1 LLQIIL
7 VRFTAL
13 DYKIHREPI
22 PSQIL
27 KGERMK
33 KSLTVVLA
41 LAVVFVL
48 VLTACAP
55 AATATQAPA
64 TQAPTEVVTEAPTE
78 APTEVMTEAPTE
90 APTVAPPTN
99 TPPPPPACDKMAD
112 APAAPAAGELGS
124 ADNPIVITFVPSGD
138 TGKITV
144 AGTAIADCL
153 SQMTGLNFKMEV
165 GTTFAASIEAMG
177 AEKAQVS
184 FLNTFS
190 VLLAE
195 QKYGIIPAL
204 VAIRK
209 YATNDLDPDKDLGGQ
224 LEPFY
229 KGQFIA
235 NADSGISSFA
245 DLKGKSFCFVDPN
258 STSGYIVPRII
269 LKANGIDPDADFSA
283 TQNAGS
289 HPNVATAVYKGDCD
303 AGVTFINVLTDAS
316 ADLQSTY
323 PDITDKVKVFSVTDR
338 IPNDG
343 MQFIKSLDP
352 NIQKVIVE
360 GMLAMA
366 NDPGGKAVLKSL
378 YNYDAFQEVQPDFYN
393 DFAAVL
399 TKAGVDPSEL
409 VK

>member
-1 LLQIIL
+1 MFQEE
-7 VRFTAL
+7 
-13 DYKIHREPI
+13 KI
-22 PSQIL
+22 
-27 KGERMK
+27 MK
-33 KSLTVVLA
+33 KSLHLF
-41 LAVVFVL
+41 LAVMAVL
-48 VLTACAP
+48 VLLVSACAP
-55 AATATQAPA
+55 ATP
-64 TQAPTEVVTEAPTE
+64 APTEPPAPTETEAPTAAPTEAPTE
-78 APTEVMTEAPTE
+78 APATE

-99 TPPPPPACDKMAD
+99 TPPPPPVCNKLSD
-112 APAAPAAGELGS
+112 APAAPAAGALGA

-138 TGKITV
+138 SGKITK

-153 SQMTGLNFKMEV
+153 TQMTGLTFKMEV

-177 AEKAQVS
+177 AEKAQVG

-195 QKYGIIPAL
+195 QKYQIVPAL

-224 LEPFY
+224 PQPFY

-235 NADSGISSFA
+235 NVNSGIKSFA

-258 STSGYIVPRII
+258 STSGYVVPRII
-269 LKANGIDPDADFSA
+269 LAANGINPDTDFSA

-289 HPNVATAVYKGDCD
+289 HNNVAIAVYKGDCD
-303 AGVTFINVLTDAS
+303 AGVTYVNVLTDTS
-316 ADLQSTY
+316 ANLAATY
-323 PDITDKVKVFSVTDR
+323 PDIATKVTVFADTDR

-343 MQFIKSLDP
+343 MQFIRSLDP
-352 NIQKVIVE
+352 NLQKVIVE

-378 YNYDAFQEVQPDFYN
+378 YNYDSLVQVPP
-393 DFAAVL
+393 
-399 TKAGVDPSEL
+399 TE
-409 VK
+409 

>member
-1 LLQIIL
+1 MRKLYLLVTIMVAGIL
-7 VRFTAL
+7 L
-13 DYKIHREPI
+13 
-22 PSQIL
+22 
-27 KGERMK
+27 
-33 KSLTVVLA
+33 LA
-41 LAVVFVL
+41 
-48 VLTACAP
+48 ACG
-55 AATATQAPA
+55 APA
-64 TQAPTEVVTEAPTE
+64 TTAPAS
-78 APTEVMTEAPTE
+78 
-90 APTVAPPTN
+90 VAPATAVPTPVP
-99 TPPPPPACDKMAD
+99 TPVPPICARLAD
-112 APAAPAAGELGS
+112 APAAPAAGGLGS
-124 ADNPIVITFVPSGD
+124 SDKPIVITFVPSGD
-138 TGKITV
+138 TGKITK

-153 SQMTGLNFKMEV
+153 TQMTGLTFKMEV

-209 YATNDLDPDKDLGGQ
+209 YSTNDLDPDKALKGE

-235 NADSGISSFA
+235 SVASGIKSYA
-245 DLKGKSFCFVDPN
+245 DLKGKTFCFVDPN

-269 LKANGIDPDADFSA
+269 LKANGIDPDTDLKA
-283 TQNAGS
+283 TVNAGS
-289 HPNVATAVYKGDCD
+289 HNNVAIGVYKGDCD
-303 AGVTFINVLTDAS
+303 AGVTYINVITDES
-316 ADLQSTY
+316 ANLAATY
-323 PDITDKVKVFSVTDR
+323 PDIADKVSVFAVTDR

-343 MQFIKSLDP
+343 MQFIKTLDP
-352 NIQKVIVE
+352 KYQAVIVE

-366 NDPGGKAVLKSL
+366 ADPGGKAVLKSL
-378 YNYDAFQEVQPDFYN
+378 YNYDAFQKVEPTFYD

-399 TKAGVDPSEL
+399 KAAGVDPATL

>member
-1 LLQIIL
+1 
-7 VRFTAL
+7 
-13 DYKIHREPI
+13 
-22 PSQIL
+22 
-27 KGERMK
+27 MK
-33 KSLTVVLA
+33 KSLNVVLA
-41 LAVVFVL
+41 LVALFVL
-48 VLTACAP
+48 VLSACAP
-55 AATATQAPA
+55 AATQAPATQAPA
-64 TQAPTEVVTEAPTE
+64 TQAPTEVMTE
-78 APTEVMTEAPTE
+78 APTEVMTEAPTEAPATE

-99 TPPPPPACDKMAD
+99 TPPPPPVCDKLAD

-195 QKYGIIPAL
+195 QKYGIVPAL

-235 NADSGISSFA
+235 NVNSGISSFA

-269 LKANGIDPDADFSA
+269 LKANGIDPDTDFSA

-316 ADLQSTY
+316 ADLQATY
-323 PDITDKVKVFSVTDR
+323 PDITDKVKVFAVTDR

-352 NIQKVIVE
+352 NLQKVIVE
-360 GMLAMA
+360 GMMAMA

-378 YNYDAFQEVQPDFYN
+378 YNYDAFEQVKPDFYN

-399 TKAGVDPSEL
+399 KKAGVDPAEL

>member
-1 LLQIIL
+1 MRKLYL
-7 VRFTAL
+7 
-13 DYKIHREPI
+13 
-22 PSQIL
+22 
-27 KGERMK
+27 
-33 KSLTVVLA
+33 
-41 LAVVFVL
+41 FVSIMIAGIML
-48 VLTACAP
+48 LTACG
-55 AATATQAPA
+55 APA
-64 TQAPTEVVTEAPTE
+64 TTAPATTAPVVPTE
-78 APTEVMTEAPTE
+78 AVPVLLPTLPPPTEI
-90 APTVAPPTN
+90 PPTATV
-99 TPPPPPACDKMAD
+99 TPLPTPVPPICTKLAD
-112 APAAPAAGELGS
+112 APEAAAAGALGS
-124 ADNPIVITFVPSGD
+124 PDKPIVITFVPSGD
-138 TGKITV
+138 TGKITK

-153 SQMTGLNFKMEV
+153 TEMTGLTFKMEV

-235 NADSGISSFA
+235 SVASGIKDFP
-245 DLKGKSFCFVDPN
+245 DLKGKTFCFVDPN

-269 LKANGIDPDADFSA
+269 LKAKGIDPDTDFKA
-283 TQNAGS
+283 TVNAGS
-289 HPNVATAVYKGDCD
+289 HNNVAIGVYKGDCD
-303 AGVTFINVLTDAS
+303 AGVTYINVLTDTS
-316 ADLQSTY
+316 ANLAATY
-323 PDITDKVKVFSVTDR
+323 PDIATKVTVFAVTDR

-352 NIQKVIVE
+352 KYQAVIVE
-360 GMLAMA
+360 GMMAMA
-366 NDPGGKAVLKSL
+366 ADPGGKAVLKSL
-378 YNYDAFQEVQPDFYN
+378 YNYDAFQKVEPTFYN
-393 DFAAVL
+393 AFAAVL
-399 TKAGVDPSEL
+399 KAAGVDPATL

>member
-1 LLQIIL
+1 
-7 VRFTAL
+7 
-13 DYKIHREPI
+13 
-22 PSQIL
+22 
-27 KGERMK
+27 MK
-33 KSLTVVLA
+33 RTLFVLFAVLA
-41 LAVVFVL
+41 LASIVL
-48 VLTACAP
+48 SACGTAATPAP
-55 AATATQAPA
+55 AAVAK
-64 TQAPTEVVTEAPTE
+64 TEAPTP
-78 APTEVMTEAPTE
+78 APTA
-90 APTVAPPTN
+90 
-99 TPPPPPACDKMAD
+99 PPPACEKLAD
-112 APAAPAAGELGS
+112 APAAPAAGQLGA

-138 TGKITV
+138 TGKITK

-153 SQMTGLNFKMEV
+153 SKMTGLAFKMEV
-165 GTTFAASIEAMG
+165 GTTFASSIEAMG

-195 QKYGIIPAL
+195 QKYQIVPAL

-209 YATNDLDPDKDLGGQ
+209 YATNDVDPDKALKDQ

-235 NADSGISSFA
+235 STASGIKSFA
-245 DLKGKSFCFVDPN
+245 DLKGKTFCFVDPN

-269 LKANGIDPDADFSA
+269 LKANGIDPDKDFKA
-283 TQNAGS
+283 TTNAGS
-289 HPNVATAVYKGDCD
+289 HPNVAIAVYKGDCD
-303 AGVTFINVLTDAS
+303 AGVTFINVLTDTAS
-316 ADLQSTY
+316 NLAATY
-323 PDITDKVKVFSVTDR
+323 PDIATKVTVFSDTDK

-352 NIQKVIVE
+352 KLQAIIVE

-366 NDPGGKAVLKSL
+366 KDPGGKAVLKSL
-378 YNYDAFQEVQPDFYN
+378 YNYDSFQKVDATFYD

-399 TKAGVDPSEL
+399 KKAGVDPATL

>member
-1 LLQIIL
+1 
-7 VRFTAL
+7 
-13 DYKIHREPI
+13 
-22 PSQIL
+22 
-27 KGERMK
+27 MK
-33 KSLTVVLA
+33 KSLYMLFAVVAIVVLA
-41 LAVVFVL
+41 VS
-48 VLTACAP
+48 ACAP
-55 AATATQAPA
+55 ATPAPTQPPAATQAPA
-64 TQAPTEVVTEAPTE
+64 TEAPTAMP
-78 APTEVMTEAPTE
+78 APTDTAVPAPTDT
-90 APTVAPPTN
+90 AAPPSP
-99 TPPPPPACDKMAD
+99 TPPPAPVCDKLAD
-112 APAAPAAGELGS
+112 APAAAAAGALGS

-138 TGKITV
+138 TGKITK

-153 SQMTGLNFKMEV
+153 TQMTGLTFKMEV

-195 QKYGIIPAL
+195 QKYGIVPAL

-209 YATNDLDPDKDLGGQ
+209 YATNDLDPDKALGGQ
-224 LEPFY
+224 PQPFY

-235 NADSGISSFA
+235 GASTGIKSFA
-245 DLKGKSFCFVDPN
+245 DLKGKTFCFVDPN

-269 LKANGIDPDADFSA
+269 LKANGVDPDVDFKA

-289 HPNVATAVYKGDCD
+289 HPNVAIAVYKGDCD
-303 AGVTFINVLTDAS
+303 AGVTFINVITDTA
-316 ADLQSTY
+316 ANLAATY
-323 PDITDKVKVFSVTDR
+323 PDIATKVNVFAVTDK

-352 NIQKVIVE
+352 KLQAVIVE

-366 NDPGGKAVLKSL
+366 QDAGGKAVLKSL
-378 YNYDAFQEVQPDFYN
+378 YNYDSFQQVKPDFYN
-393 DFAAVL
+393 DFAKVL
-399 TKAGVDPSEL
+399 KAAGVDPATL

>member
-1 LLQIIL
+1 
-7 VRFTAL
+7 
-13 DYKIHREPI
+13 
-22 PSQIL
+22 
-27 KGERMK
+27 MK
-33 KSLTVVLA
+33 KSLHPFF
-41 LAVVFVL
+41 AVMAVL
-48 VLTACAP
+48 VLVLAACAP
-55 AATATQAPA
+55 ATPAPTQPPA
-64 TQAPTEVVTEAPTE
+64 TQAPTEVPPTEAPATEAPTE
-78 APTEVMTEAPTE
+78 APATEAPT
-90 APTVAPPTN
+90 AVPPTA
-99 TPPPPPACDKMAD
+99 TPPPAPVCDKLSD

-153 SQMTGLNFKMEV
+153 SQMTGLTFKMEV

-195 QKYGIIPAL
+195 QKYGVVPAL

-209 YATNDLDPDKDLGGQ
+209 YATNDLDPDKALGGQ
-224 LEPFY
+224 PQPFY

-235 NADSGISSFA
+235 GADKGIKAFA
-245 DLKGKSFCFVDPN
+245 DLKGKTFCFVDPN

-269 LKANGIDPDADFSA
+269 LKANGIDPDTDFAA

-289 HPNVATAVYKGDCD
+289 HPNVAVAVYKGDCD
-303 AGVTFINVLTDAS
+303 AGVTFINVLTDTS
-316 ADLQSTY
+316 ANLQATY
-323 PDITDKVKVFSVTDR
+323 PDITDKVTVFAVTDR

-352 NIQKVIVE
+352 KLQAVIVE

-378 YNYDAFQEVQPDFYN
+378 YNYDSFQPVKPDFYN
-393 DFAAVL
+393 DFAKVL
-399 TKAGVDPSEL
+399 KAAGVDPATL

>member
-1 LLQIIL
+1 MFQEE
-7 VRFTAL
+7 
-13 DYKIHREPI
+13 KI
-22 PSQIL
+22 
-27 KGERMK
+27 MK
-33 KSLTVVLA
+33 KSLHLF
-41 LAVVFVL
+41 LAVMAVL
-48 VLTACAP
+48 VLLVSACAP
-55 AATATQAPA
+55 ATP
-64 TQAPTEVVTEAPTE
+64 APTEPPAPTETEAPTAAPTEAPTE
-78 APTEVMTEAPTE
+78 APATE

-99 TPPPPPACDKMAD
+99 TPPPPPVCDKLPD
-112 APAAPAAGELGS
+112 APEAPAAGELGS

-138 TGKITV
+138 TGKITT

-153 SQMTGLNFKMEV
+153 SEMTGLTFKMEV

-177 AEKAQVS
+177 AEKAQVG

-195 QKYGIIPAL
+195 QKYQVVPAL

-224 LEPFY
+224 PQPFY

-235 NADSGISSFA
+235 NVDSGIKSL
-245 DLKGKSFCFVDPN
+245 DNLKVKTFFFVYPN
-258 STSGYIVPRII
+258 SLYGDIVHRII
-269 LKANGIDPDADFSA
+269 LKVNGIDGDTDFTA

-289 HPNVATAVYKGDCD
+289 HPNVAIAVYKGDCD
-303 AGVTFINVLTDAS
+303 AGVTYINVLTDAS
-316 ADLQSTY
+316 AKLQETY
-323 PDITDKVKVFSVTDR
+323 PDITEKVQVFAVSDR

-352 NIQKVIVE
+352 KLQAIIVK

-366 NDPGGKAVLKSL
+366 ADPGGKAVLKSL
-378 YNYDAFQEVQPDFYN
+378 YNYDAFQEVEPTFYD

-399 TKAGVDPSEL
+399 KAAGVDPATL

>member
-1 LLQIIL
+1 MNKRLTFSLLTLIA
-7 VRFTAL
+7 VF
-13 DYKIHREPI
+13 
-22 PSQIL
+22 S
-27 KGERMK
+27 
-33 KSLTVVLA
+33 LA
-41 LAVVFVL
+41 LS
-48 VLTACAP
+48 ACGP
-55 AATATQAPA
+55 AATATQAPP
-64 TQAPTEVVTEAPTE
+64 APTVAAAAPTE
-78 APTEVMTEAPTE
+78 APTQPTAAAPTT
-90 APTVAPPTN
+90 APTAAPTAV
-99 TPPPPPACDKMAD
+99 PPVCNKLAD
-112 APAAPAAGELGS
+112 APATPAAGQLGAS
-124 ADNPIVITFVPSGD
+124 DTPIVITFVPSGD
-138 TGKITV
+138 TGKITK

-153 SQMTGLNFKMEV
+153 TSMTGLTFKMEV

-209 YATNDLDPDKDLGGQ
+209 YATNDLDPDKALGGQ

-235 NADSGISSFA
+235 NAASGIKGFA
-245 DLKGKSFCFVDPN
+245 DLKGKTFCFVDPN
-258 STSGYIVPRII
+258 STSGYIVPRIV
-269 LKANGIDPDADFSA
+269 LKANGIDPDTDFKA

-289 HPNVATAVYKGDCD
+289 HPNVAIAVYKGDCD
-303 AGVTFINVLTDAS
+303 AGVTYINVLTDTS
-316 ADLQSTY
+316 ANLAATY
-323 PDITDKVKVFSVTDR
+323 PDITTKVTVFADTAS

-343 MQFIKSLDP
+343 MQFIKTLDP
-352 NIQKVIVE
+352 KFQAVIVE

-378 YNYDAFQEVQPDFYN
+378 YNYDSFQQVKPDFYN
-393 DFAAVL
+393 AFAAVL
-399 TKAGVDPSEL
+399 KKAGVDPATL

>member
-1 LLQIIL
+1 
-7 VRFTAL
+7 
-13 DYKIHREPI
+13 
-22 PSQIL
+22 
-27 KGERMK
+27 MK
-33 KSLTVVLA
+33 RLSTLFGVML
-41 LAVVFVL
+41 VL
-48 VLTACAP
+48 VLVLSACGQ
-55 AATATQAPA
+55 ATTP
-64 TQAPTEVVTEAPTE
+64 APTQPPVATEPPTSVP
-78 APTEVMTEAPTE
+78 PTAVPPT
-90 APTVAPPTN
+90 AVPPTAAAPTN
-99 TPPPPPACDKMAD
+99 TPLPAPVCSKLPD
-112 APAAPAAGELGS
+112 APAAPAAGALG
-124 ADNPIVITFVPSGD
+124 APDNPIVITFVPSGD

-153 SQMTGLNFKMEV
+153 SQMTGLTFKMEV

-177 AEKAQVS
+177 AEKAQVG

-209 YATNDLDPDKDLGGQ
+209 YATNDLDPDKALGGQ

-235 NADSGISSFA
+235 NVNSGINSFA
-245 DLKGKSFCFVDPN
+245 DLKGKTFCFVDPN

-269 LKANGIDPDADFSA
+269 LKANGIDPDTDFKA

-289 HPNVATAVYKGDCD
+289 HNNVAIAVYKGDCD
-303 AGVTFINVLTDAS
+303 AGVTYINVLTDTS
-316 ADLQSTY
+316 ANLAAQY
-323 PDITDKVKVFSVTDR
+323 PDIADKVKIFADTDR

-352 NIQKVIVE
+352 KLQAVIVE
-360 GMLAMA
+360 GMMAMA
-366 NDPGGKAVLKSL
+366 QDPGGKAVLKSL
-378 YNYDAFQEVQPDFYN
+378 YNYDSFQQVEPTFYD

-399 TKAGVDPSEL
+399 KAAGVDPATL
-409 VK
+409 VQ